1 MKIAIIGSGGM
12 GCLYGSYLARGKDDV
27 WLFDHWEAHIA
38 KIRQDGLSVVAA
50 NDEFTVHPHA
60 TTRFDE
66 IGPVDLV
73 IICVKS
79 FWTTEAAML
88 AEMVMKPETIVLTLQ
103 NGMGN
108 AEQLAEKVGA
118 DRLLVGA
125 TLMGGAVLEPGLVMH
140 SGLKPTNIAS
150 WIKGHNEKMINQLK
164 ELFIKVGLPTVGET
178 NVDSLLWSK
187 LSIHAGLN
195 AVTALTRAT
204 NQQFL
209 QSPEACRLAKM
220 AVAEVVAVATVAGVP
235 LLYSNCA
242 KEMLAYAYEMQEQ
255 QSPMLQDVLHKLKTE
270 VDAINGSVIAAGK
283 QYGVPTPVNETLTLA
298 IKTVEQLYAK

>member
-1 MKIAIIGSGGM
+1 MKIVIIGSGGM

-27 WLFDHWEAHIA
+27 WLFDHWETHIA
-38 KIRQDGLSVVAA
+38 KIKLSGLSMVAA
-50 NDEFTVHPHA
+50 DDEFTVYPCA
-60 TTRFDE
+60 TTYFDE
-66 IGPVDLV
+66 IGPADLV

-79 FWTTEAAML
+79 FSTAEVAML
-88 AEMVMKPETIVLTLQ
+88 AQMVMKPETVVLTVQ

-125 TLMGGAVLEPGLVMH
+125 TLMGAAVLEPGLVMH
-140 SGLKPTNIAS
+140 SGLKTTYIAS
-150 WIKGHNEKMINQLK
+150 WTKGQNEHRINQVK
-164 ELFIKVGLPTVGET
+164 ELFTKVGLPTVSET

-209 QSPEACRLAKM
+209 QSPEACQLAKM

-242 KEMLAYAYEMQEQ
+242 KEMLAYADEMREQ

-270 VDAINGSVIAAGK
+270 VEAINGSVVAAGK
-283 QYGVPTPVNETLTLA
+283 QYGVPTPVNESLALA
-298 IKTVEQLYAK
+298 IKTVEKLYAN

>member
-12 GCLYGSYLARGKDDV
+12 GCLYGSYLARGKDEV

-38 KIRQDGLSVVAA
+38 KIKQDGLSMIAA
-50 NDEFTVHPHA
+50 DDEFTVRPHA
-60 TTRFDE
+60 TARFDE

-79 FWTTEAAML
+79 YWTTEAAML
-88 AEMVMKPETIVLTLQ
+88 AEILLKPETIVLTMQ

-108 AEQLAEKVGA
+108 AELLAEKVGA

-125 TLMGGAVLEPGLVMH
+125 TLMGAAVLEPGLVMH
-140 SGLKPTNIAS
+140 SGLKTTYIAS
-150 WIKGHNEKMINQLK
+150 WTKGHNEKMINQLK
-164 ELFIKVGLPTVGET
+164 ESLMKVGLPTVEET

-209 QSPEACRLAKM
+209 QSPEACRLAKL
-220 AVAEVVAVATVAGVP
+220 AVAEIVAVATVAGVP

-242 KEMLAYAYEMQEQ
+242 KEMLAYAEEMKEQ

-283 QYGVPTPVNETLTLA
+283 QYGVPTPVNETLALA
-298 IKTVEQLYAK
+298 IKTIEQLYTK